1 MKKMIIATTL
11 VTLTSLVGLT
21 ALAHAGSV
29 TCEENLKKLSDTM
42 AKTKLSPAD
51 LKSVNDIVAKAT
63 ERCVAED
70 DKRAEGFIA
79 DAMKI
84 VTKK

>member
-1 MKKMIIATTL
+1 MKKIIMATAF
-11 VTLTSLVGLT
+11 VTLTSLTGL
-21 ALAHAGSV
+21 ASLANAGSV

-42 AKTKLSPAD
+42 ATKKLSPAD
-51 LKSVNDIVAKAT
+51 LKSVNEIVAKAT
-63 ERCVAED
+63 ERCTAED
-70 DKRAEGFIA
+70 DKRAEAFIA

>member
-1 MKKMIIATTL
+1 MKKMIIATAF
-11 VTLTSLVGLT
+11 VTLTSLTGF
-21 ALAHAGSV
+21 ASLANAGSV

-42 AKTKLSPAD
+42 ATKKLSPAD
-51 LKSVNDIVAKAT
+51 LKTVNDIVAKAT